1 MRFPVLIKIVSDKMG
16 VFYITQILRKGSA
29 CSDLQAI
36 QPIVRIRGGN
46 DDDIKKLAEA
56 GIIVERIPE

>member
-1 MRFPVLIKIVSDKMG
+1 MG